1 MAVRREE
8 EEYLSLSYKE
18 EKYLSLSYHKIP
30 NYETL
35 IFHSMKRFS

>member
-18 EKYLSLSYHKIP
+18 ERVLIPQLSQNTQLWNFNISFNEKI
-30 NYETL
+30 
-35 IFHSMKRFS
+35 